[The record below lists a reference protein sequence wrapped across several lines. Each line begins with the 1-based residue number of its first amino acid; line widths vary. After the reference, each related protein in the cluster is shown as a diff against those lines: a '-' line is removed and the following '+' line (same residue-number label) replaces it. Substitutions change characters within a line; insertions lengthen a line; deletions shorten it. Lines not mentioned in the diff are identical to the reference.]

1 MVNDDKFVEIGKEN
15 QNDHNSGIGNSQ
27 MEEMSS
33 NKVYEFMNEGLKENP
48 IKNVVEAGK
57 STNLY
62 DKFVDVNSSN
72 EGIDIACN
80 ESTNIEKEDQLTYAK
95 KVFKNL
101 HDNGS
106 QLFTVPAGINCKGEE
121 VVLFDEE
128 LVKEGKDKWQLIVC
142 GYFVGCRMSVNE
154 LKYHTRRMWERYGLR
169 EIVFDVDDMCF
180 FKFKDEEGMKC
191 IIEQS
196 PWIVNGKPLVVQKW
210 DPKIV
215 IEKEAPCKNPYLD

>member
-33 NKVYEFMNEGLKENP
+33 NKVYEFMNEVIPVMKGLIWLVMKVLILRKRISLHMLKKCLRIYM
-48 IKNVVEAGK
+48 IKG
-57 STNLY
+57 
-62 DKFVDVNSSN
+62 VNCF
-72 EGIDIACN
+72 I
-80 ESTNIEKEDQLTYAK
+80 
-95 KVFKNL
+95 
-101 HDNGS
+101 
-106 QLFTVPAGINCKGEE
+106 VPTGINCKGEE

-128 LVKEGKDKWQLIVC
+128 LVKEGSEKWQLIVC
-142 GYFVGCRMSVNE
+142 GYFVGCRMSVKE
-154 LKYHTRRMWERYGLR
+154 LKYNTRRMWERYGLR
-169 EIVFDVDDMCF
+169 EIVVDVDDMRF
-180 FKFKDEEGMKC
+180 FKFKDEEGMKY

-215 IEKEAPCKNPYLD
+215 IEKEAPCKIPIWIRLLNV